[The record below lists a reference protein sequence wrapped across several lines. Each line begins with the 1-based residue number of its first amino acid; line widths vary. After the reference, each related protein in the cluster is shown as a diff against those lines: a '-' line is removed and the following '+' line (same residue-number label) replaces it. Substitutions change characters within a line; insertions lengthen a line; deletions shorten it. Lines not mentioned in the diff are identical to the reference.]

1 MIRTVLVPLD
11 GSERSESVLPYAEQ
25 IAGRT
30 GSELVLLTA
39 VYLSSAWGGWPVRE
53 DLGKETV
60 TAQTYL
66 ESKRD
71 QLRSMGLYVKT
82 VMAYQPEAESILNAA
97 ADEDAD
103 LIAMSTHGRSGIS
116 RWVLGSVAD
125 KVLHSTHRPL
135 LLVRAREAEQRTPAR
150 IDRIAVPLDGS
161 ELSLSV
167 LPYVEEV
174 AEALG
179 ASLVLVHAVQPLDI
193 YPGTQMTST
202 RVGAILDDL
211 LAHGQSFLTRVA
223 QEIEARGKVKVR
235 SVVNIGFPVDEI
247 VRIAQEVN
255 AGLIGMATHGRSG
268 TGRWIMGSVANAV
281 VRRTNLPCLVVRP
294 QEVREAQQ
302 RG

>member
-11 GSERSESVLPYAEQ
+11 GSERAESVLPYAEQ
-25 IAGRT
+25 IAGGT

-39 VYLSSAWGGWPVRE
+39 VYQSSAWGASPVRE

-60 TAQTYL
+60 AARTYL

-71 QLRSMGLYVKT
+71 QLKSRGLNVKT
-82 VMAYQPEAESILNAA
+82 VIAYQPEADSILSAA

-116 RWVLGSVAD
+116 RWILGSVAD

-135 LLVRAREAEQRTPAR
+135 LLVRAREADERAPAA
-150 IDRIAVPLDGS
+150 IDRIVVPLDGS

-179 ASLVLVHAVQPLDI
+179 ASLILVHAVQPLDI
-193 YPGTQMTST
+193 YPGSVTTPT
-202 RVGAILDDL
+202 PVGAILDDL

-268 TGRWIMGSVANAV
+268 AGRWIMGSMADAV
-281 VRRTNLPCLVVRP
+281 VRRTNLPCLVIRP
-294 QEVREAQQ
+294 AEVQQ
-302 RG
+302 TQ

>member
-1 MIRTVLVPLD
+1 MIRTILVPLD
-11 GSERSESVLPYAEQ
+11 GSELAESVLPYAEQ
-25 IAGRT
+25 IAGGT
-30 GSELVLLTA
+30 GSELVLLTS
-39 VYLSSAWGGWPVRE
+39 VYLSSAWEESPMRE

-60 TAQTYL
+60 AAQAYL

-71 QLRSMGLYVKT
+71 QLKSRGLSVRT

-103 LIAMSTHGRSGIS
+103 LIAMSTHGLSGIS
-116 RWVLGSVAD
+116 RWIFGSVAD
-125 KVLHSTHRPL
+125 KVLHATHRPL
-135 LLVRAREAEQRTPAR
+135 LLVRAREAEERSPAR
-150 IDRIAVPLDGS
+150 IDSIVVPLDGS

-193 YPGTQMTST
+193 YPGSEMTPT
-202 RVGAILDDL
+202 RVGTILDDL

-235 SVVNIGFPVDEI
+235 SVVNIGVPVNEI

-255 AGLIGMATHGRSG
+255 AGLIGIATHGRSG
-268 TGRWIMGSVANAV
+268 IGRWMMGSVADAV
-281 VRRTNLPCLVVRP
+281 VRRTNLPCLVIRP
-294 QEVREAQQ
+294 EEVQQ
-302 RG
+302 TQQHD